1 MKEFIMRNKLP
12 IKMILWYQKKT
23 EHSIHKCRYV
33 PSCSN
38 YALECYK
45 KFNFFLASW
54 YTLTRLLRCNPLFKP
69 KYDPVPLTRKE
80 KKELKMKK
88 DEVNQ

>member
-1 MKEFIMRNKLP
+1 MRNKLP

-54 YTLTRLLRCNPLFKP
+54 YTLTRLLRCNRLFKP
-69 KYDPVPLTRKE
+69 KYDPVPLTKQE
-80 KKELKMKK
+80 KLELKLK
-88 DEVNQ
+88 DEAN